1 MQKNKSYFPLAA
13 TALLVAIS
21 IIFSTFVI
29 YIPMFGFKSVR
40 FSMTSIPIFIAG
52 SLFGGIYGAVAGLVS
67 DVIGFMFT
75 SQGAPYHPGF
85 TINATL
91 VGLIPGMAFH
101 YFKKKRSTINLN
113 TINLVLGILALIGTV
128 VYINFIGIHEVSN
141 LGSFMGIPMNIVLS
155 VLMVIVLIALVA
167 IVLWLQKHFR
177 NDNPLFTIDQ
187 IIFVCALNFIIV
199 QLILTP
205 FWIQDLYGLPIMASV
220 LVRVFKSLIDI
231 PLQVALIYTVLCTLP
246 QSVKGTYLCKNNEL

>member
-1 MQKNKSYFPLAA
+1 MQKNKSHFPLTA

-52 SLFGGIYGAVAGLVS
+52 SLFGGVYGAVAGFVS

-91 VGLIPGMAFH
+91 VGLIPGMAFY
-101 YFKKKRSTINLN
+101 YFKNQRNTMNLN
-113 TINLVLGILALIGTV
+113 KINLVLGVLALAGTEI
-128 VYINFIGIHEVSN
+128 YINFIGIHEVEN

-155 VLMVIVLIALVA
+155 ILMVMVLILLII
-167 IVLWLQKHFR
+167 IVLWVQKRFGIA
-177 NDNPLFTIDQ
+177 NGIFTIDQ
-187 IIFVCALNFIIV
+187 VIFVCILNFIV
-199 QLILTP
+199 AHLILTP
-205 FWIQDLYGLPIMASV
+205 FWIQNLYGVPIMASV
-220 LVRVFKSLIDI
+220 IVRIFKSLIDI
-231 PLQVALIYTVLCTLP
+231 PLQVALIYVVLCTLP
-246 QSVKGTYLCKNNEL
+246 QKVKGAYLCKNNEL